1 MNCYDLLLCNGSTC
15 SWLWRLGL
23 YLRPV
28 YKDFNHRYPKLASE
42 NRWRL
47 YITKNGSSIEDSGY
61 VTPCPG
67 APPQAASLC
76 SAARAGRLRDR
87 VQTEPLSSILPS
99 WTGIVDSS
107 PKIKTNSDPSVNRS
121 KREPYKRSAGR
132 YCFGNHSEAPVT
144 ETLLR
149 RNPARLKGVL
159 KKSKQTATR
168 VSQNFYFELLLTKS
182 LLGLSPAGC
191 GVKWHICA
199 HRSGFTPASE
209 LLDSSLAKAATAN
222 RFFAGNQHHFILIN
236 MGSQTCEINV
246 GMKGFFPLFI
256 QSDYYT
262 KVVHICAKKL
272 WKSLWVDLYVIGKTP
287 GASLICRFE
296 QCSVSEHN
304 SVKNFPG
311 DIWLRIVVVRP
322 IVCKILNVFPVWVQ
336 S

>member
-1 MNCYDLLLCNGSTC
+1 M
-15 SWLWRLGL
+15 
-23 YLRPV
+23 
-28 YKDFNHRYPKLASE
+28 
-42 NRWRL
+42 
-47 YITKNGSSIEDSGY
+47 
-61 VTPCPG
+61 
-67 APPQAASLC
+67 
-76 SAARAGRLRDR
+76 
-87 VQTEPLSSILPS
+87 
-99 WTGIVDSS
+99 DSS
-107 PKIKTNSDPSVNRS
+107 QKIKTNSDPSVNRS

-222 RFFAGNQHHFILIN
+222 RFFAGNQHHFMLIN

-272 WKSLWVDLYVIGKTP
+272 
-287 GASLICRFE
+287 
-296 QCSVSEHN
+296 
-304 SVKNFPG
+304 
-311 DIWLRIVVVRP
+311 
-322 IVCKILNVFPVWVQ
+322 
-336 S
+336 

>member
-1 MNCYDLLLCNGSTC
+1 M
-15 SWLWRLGL
+15 
-23 YLRPV
+23 
-28 YKDFNHRYPKLASE
+28 E
-42 NRWRL
+42 
-47 YITKNGSSIEDSGY
+47 
-61 VTPCPG
+61 
-67 APPQAASLC
+67 
-76 SAARAGRLRDR
+76 
-87 VQTEPLSSILPS
+87 
-99 WTGIVDSS
+99 SS
-107 PKIKTNSDPSVNRS
+107 PKIRTNSDPSVNRS

-246 GMKGFFPLFI
+246 GMKGFFFYSIRLLHKSCPHLRQKI
-256 QSDYYT
+256 
-262 KVVHICAKKL
+262 VKKFVSG
-272 WKSLWVDLYVIGKTP
+272 SL
-287 GASLICRFE
+287 R
-296 QCSVSEHN
+296 HR
-304 SVKNFPG
+304 KNPR
-311 DIWLRIVVVRP
+311 RIINMP
-322 IVCKILNVFPVWVQ
+322 F
-336 S
+336 